1 MKLGCAS
8 WAHTGPLHF
17 SPACHQSWGICE
29 SERRNL
35 SDVHYLSPFQP
46 FLSVVGVQGIVQ
58 RDSREEQ
65 MASDVK
71 LGPQHFAGAL
81 TYLACTALETIH
93 PGKAVVITRILW
105 EEGHGAS
112 VTGEVSCLLLPS

>member
-29 SERRNL
+29 SGRRNL
-35 SDVHYLSPFQP
+35 NDVHCLPPFQP
-46 FLSVVGVQGIVQ
+46 SLAVVGAQGIVQ
-58 RDSREEQ
+58 RSSREEQ
-65 MASDVK
+65 VASDIK
-71 LGPQHFAGAL
+71 LGPQHFAGVL

-93 PGKAVVITRILW
+93 PGKAVVITRILP
-105 EEGHGAS
+105 EEGHDPS
-112 VTGEVSCLLLPS
+112 VTGVR